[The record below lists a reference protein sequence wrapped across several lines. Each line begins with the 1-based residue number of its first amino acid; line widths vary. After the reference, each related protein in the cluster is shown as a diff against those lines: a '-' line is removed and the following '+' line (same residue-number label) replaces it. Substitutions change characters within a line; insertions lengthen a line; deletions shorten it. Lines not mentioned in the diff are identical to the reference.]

1 MYARVTRFEGVDMS
15 KVDEMMAG
23 MRQMME
29 AGKRGELPD
38 DAPEGVQ
45 TLQQTVTRFVNLL
58 DRERGASLGIAF
70 CETEDD
76 LRKANEALEG
86 MSPPSDGGGRRTT
99 VELYEVGIDESFR

>member
-45 TLQQTVTRFVNLL
+45 TLQQTVTRFVNPL

-76 LRKANEALEG
+76 LRRANEALED